1 MKIWSG
7 SASPEASNKAYRIM
21 LEKDIAVDR
30 HLIPYEILSL
40 MAYNLNIYRKGI
52 GNKENTVRTLEEL
65 YDLYS
70 RHLDLDPELEDVHGN
85 IEHIAM
91 EETDGRA
98 KNMRMFLSRNEQ
110 VHTDVN
116 FFLVDILIDYE
127 KIIYSTLLG
136 INKIKQN
143 GIMPGY
149 THYRQGMPITFQ
161 TYLDFIKNIF
171 VYNFDK
177 INKAI
182 NELKELPLGYGSGFG
197 SMSDADFTEVA
208 SYLGMEKNI
217 KNPLFSFMLY
227 PDNYITV
234 MSIINSFLIDISR
247 IFQDM
252 IIFSGDEMKIMELP
266 PGYVTGSSL
275 MPNKVNPDFLEIF
288 QGYAAKSVSVMN
300 LLYSGVINKTTG
312 YHRDFQVLKDEVIP
326 FMVEL
331 KSILAGFPELFSGIK
346 FNNGASEKILGN
358 SIYATYNSKLNFNS
372 TGNWKE
378 SYRMVGD
385 MIKSGNELKS
395 YNPEDVITYG
405 DFDFIRQIVDEN
417 ASYME
422 SCRNS
427 LLGMIKEVIGNTV

>member
-1 MKIWSG
+1 
-7 SASPEASNKAYRIM
+7 
-21 LEKDIAVDR
+21 
-30 HLIPYEILSL
+30 
-40 MAYNLNIYRKGI
+40 
-52 GNKENTVRTLEEL
+52 
-65 YDLYS
+65 
-70 RHLDLDPELEDVHGN
+70 
-85 IEHIAM
+85 
-91 EETDGRA
+91 
-98 KNMRMFLSRNEQ
+98 
-110 VHTDVN
+110 
-116 FFLVDILIDYE
+116 
-127 KIIYSTLLG
+127 
-136 INKIKQN
+136 
-143 GIMPGY
+143 MPGY